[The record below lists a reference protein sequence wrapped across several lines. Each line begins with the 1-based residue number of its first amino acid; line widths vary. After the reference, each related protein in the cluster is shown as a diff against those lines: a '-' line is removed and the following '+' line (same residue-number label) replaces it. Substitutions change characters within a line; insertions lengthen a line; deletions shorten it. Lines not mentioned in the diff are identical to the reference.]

1 MCVAGGG
8 GGVTWQTRE
17 AKGWVEGLSGSSES
31 LRREDWPGAGEG
43 GGWHGVGKEGEV
55 TKPGIV
61 EGAVWENCMVPQIG
75 CVYPLTGRA
84 REPLSEKVPG
94 GVLKLFL
101 A

>member
-1 MCVAGGG
+1 MCVLGGR
-8 GGVTWQTRE
+8 GVTWQTRE
-17 AKGWVEGLSGSSES
+17 ARGWVEGLSGISES
-31 LRREDWPGAGEG
+31 LRREYWLGAGGEA
-43 GGWHGVGKEGEV
+43 GGWHGFGKEGGV

-84 REPLSEKVPG
+84 REPLSEKLPG
-94 GVLKLFL
+94 GVLKPFF